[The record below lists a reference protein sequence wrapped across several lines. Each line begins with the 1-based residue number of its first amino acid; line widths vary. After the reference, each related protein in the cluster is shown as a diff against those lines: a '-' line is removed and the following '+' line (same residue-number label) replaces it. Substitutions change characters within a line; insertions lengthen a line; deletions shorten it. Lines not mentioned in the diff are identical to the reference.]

1 MDLLEPP
8 SSQNPVSNGSLHD
21 HESPRIPRRAIAN
34 PPGRYN
40 AANVPDPPPPDSTA
54 LNRLLC
60 SRSSFFLSVGPSV
73 CLSSCS
79 AGLLQSRIVISRL
92 VILDRCLSFSPRS
105 LVFSRLFSSFIFFP
119 FFALSILKPRSG
131 WENLGKSSAS
141 DHHQRASFSHLPLKG
156 LIHAASTLQT
166 PWILILLAAVTT
178 ALTNSWISFRTRS
191 SRLYVFSLLFT
202 VFC

>member
-60 SRSSFFLSVGPSV
+60 SRSSFFLSVCRPALPVFSSPASSLVGWLSWTVVSLFLRGPS
-73 CLSSCS
+73 C
-79 AGLLQSRIVISRL
+79 
-92 VILDRCLSFSPRS
+92 F
-105 LVFSRLFSSFIFFP
+105 LVFSPLLFFPP